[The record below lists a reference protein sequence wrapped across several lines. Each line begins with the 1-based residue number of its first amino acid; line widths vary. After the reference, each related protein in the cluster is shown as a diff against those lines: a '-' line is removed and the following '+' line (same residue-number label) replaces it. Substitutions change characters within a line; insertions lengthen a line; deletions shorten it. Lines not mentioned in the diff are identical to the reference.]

1 MDMRH
6 AIACLMSLGDYR
18 IVASMPRIAITNAIA
33 MTIINTV
40 SIMSLSAQAS
50 SSFSGEPLAS
60 VPCRAF
66 SYVDESQLFEQKKK
80 LSLGSMP

>member
-18 IVASMPRIAITNAIA
+18 IVASMPRIAITSAIA
-33 MTIINTV
+33 IVIVNTV
-40 SIMSLSAQAS
+40 SIIYLS
-50 SSFSGEPLAS
+50 PL
-60 VPCRAF
+60 VPCKVF
-66 SYVDESQLFEQKKK
+66 SWLGESQQFEQKKK

>member
-18 IVASMPRIAITNAIA
+18 IVASMPRIAITNATA
-33 MTIINTV
+33 MAIINTV
-40 SIMSLSAQAS
+40 SIISLSVGS
-50 SSFSGEPLAS
+50 MVL
-60 VPCRAF
+60 VPCKAF
-66 SYVDESQLFEQKKK
+66 SWLGESQRFEQKKK